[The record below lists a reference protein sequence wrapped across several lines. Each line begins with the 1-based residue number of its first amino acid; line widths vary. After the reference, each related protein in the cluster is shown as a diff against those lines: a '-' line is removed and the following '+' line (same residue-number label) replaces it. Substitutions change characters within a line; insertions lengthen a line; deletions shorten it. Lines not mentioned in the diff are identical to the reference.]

1 MVSPT
6 KALIDK
12 SREFPE
18 WPDGASPNHL
28 AIDIHCI
35 LPKYGADVIEH
46 GLTLE
51 LAKAIVELS
60 KDREQAFA
68 LLEDTIALLQERV
81 DIESGVREM
90 VLETRQS
97 RIEGEGRQR

>member
-1 MVSPT
+1 MVSP
-6 KALIDK
+6 KVLIDK

-28 AIDIHCI
+28 AKDLHRV
-35 LPKYGADVIEH
+35 LAKYTPDVIEH
-46 GLTLE
+46 GLTMRLGE
-51 LAKAIVELS
+51 AIVEQS

-81 DIESGVREM
+81 DIQSGVREM
-90 VLETRQS
+90 VLRKE
-97 RIEGEGRQR
+97 E